1 MLPIETALPSPQR
14 VGVGLERVEE
24 EAGEPLLRQRVGL
37 IAHAASVTWD
47 GRHALDV
54 LRGVGVDVRRAFA
67 PEHGWHSEAAAGAH
81 IDGGFDAGV
90 PVVSLYGEKRR
101 PAASDLMD
109 LDTLVFDLQDGGVRF
124 YTYVSTMISSL
135 QAASESGLRFV
146 VLDRPN
152 PLGGRLV
159 AGPSRGEDV
168 VPAFLTLAPGPL
180 VHGLTAGEMAR
191 LAVRALQLDVR
202 LEVVPL
208 EGWRR
213 EMTWADTGRPWPRP
227 SPNLRTAEA
236 ALAYPGVALLEA
248 TNVSEGRG
256 TDAPFLL
263 LGAPWLDAEALARRL
278 DAPGYA
284 FSITSFVPRSLAWAP
299 TPKYGGERCRGIRV
313 RVVDATRVRPFWLGL
328 QLLHALSQHPDFEV
342 DTTRL
347 DRLLGTSRVSRA
359 LEAGLGADDVI
370 ALLRPEI
377 EEFRRERASI
387 LLYPRD
393 LQRVDPSAAHA
404 VTMLPT
410 TLYHGHARS
419 VKR

>member
-1 MLPIETALPSPQR
+1 
-14 VGVGLERVEE
+14 
-24 EAGEPLLRQRVGL
+24 
-37 IAHAASVTWD
+37 
-47 GRHALDV
+47 
-54 LRGVGVDVRRAFA
+54 
-67 PEHGWHSEAAAGAH
+67 
-81 IDGGFDAGV
+81 
-90 PVVSLYGEKRR
+90 
-101 PAASDLMD
+101 
-109 LDTLVFDLQDGGVRF
+109 
-124 YTYVSTMISSL
+124 MISSL

-263 LGAPWLDAEALARRL
+263 LGAPWLGRRGPGSSTRRSGLCVLHHELRAAFARLGADSEVRGRTL
-278 DAPGYA
+278 SRDPSAGRRRDEGETVLVGTAAAARVVPAPRFRGRHHSA
-284 FSITSFVPRSLAWAP
+284 RSLAGDVTRQQGP
-299 TPKYGGERCRGIRV
+299 RG
-313 RVVDATRVRPFWLGL
+313 W
-328 QLLHALSQHPDFEV
+328 
-342 DTTRL
+342 
-347 DRLLGTSRVSRA
+347 SR
-359 LEAGLGADDVI
+359 G
-370 ALLRPEI
+370 
-377 EEFRRERASI
+377 RR
-387 LLYPRD
+387 
-393 LQRVDPSAAHA
+393 
-404 VTMLPT
+404 M
-410 TLYHGHARS
+410 
-419 VKR
+419 